1 MEETGLQKLKIKH
14 KIDITYH
21 FYRRNKRLII
31 KKTHWYLMKAGKK
44 QELIPAMEEGIERVK
59 WIPFEK
65 AKKKS
70 NKTFRSIT
78 EVLCNA
84 ISC

>member
-1 MEETGLQKLKIKH
+1 V
-14 KIDITYH
+14 TYH

-31 KKTHWYLMKAGKK
+31 KKTHWFTMKAKRK
-44 QELIPAMEEGIERVK
+44 QDMTPALDEGIVKVK

-78 EVLCNA
+78 EVLELA
-84 ISC
+84 IRSSN